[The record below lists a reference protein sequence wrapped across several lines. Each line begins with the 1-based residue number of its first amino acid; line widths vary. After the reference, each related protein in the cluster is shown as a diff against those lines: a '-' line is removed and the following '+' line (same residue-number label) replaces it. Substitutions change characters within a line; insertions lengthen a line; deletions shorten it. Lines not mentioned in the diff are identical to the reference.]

1 MKKNLL
7 IVGLLAIIVIT
18 FSFIVQ
24 KGYLINGTSF
34 NNIGLSYLGV
44 PAVDTVSENCNIKHT
59 IRINNFQDTRS
70 RMEVLSYFGT
80 NVVYPN
86 VLKTMRQNTPVEQ
99 GQHIIQSLTDL
110 DSRISAHFLAGKSK
124 TVTIYF
130 GNCDNTTDTSSI
142 DSPKLNKLT
151 ELVDKIF
158 FVSSAEAQVHPL
170 IASSYT
176 LDSYSSNSET
186 YFSNSSFS
194 LSLPPTLGGN
204 VAIDV
209 HSTYGS
215 NYICTEWMATPSSHT
230 FNFGMGNYCMY
241 GYNYYDFDS
250 REGDAGIFLGFG
262 INF

>member
-1 MKKNLL
+1 
-7 IVGLLAIIVIT
+7 
-18 FSFIVQ
+18 
-24 KGYLINGTSF
+24 
-34 NNIGLSYLGV
+34 
-44 PAVDTVSENCNIKHT
+44 
-59 IRINNFQDTRS
+59 
-70 RMEVLSYFGT
+70 MEVLSYFGT
-80 NVVYPN
+80 NIVYPN

-99 GQHIIQSLTDL
+99 GRHIIQSLTDL

-158 FVSSAEAQVHPL
+158 FVSNAEAQMHPL
-170 IASSYT
+170 IALSYT
-176 LDSYSSNSET
+176 MDSYSSNSSTEP
-186 YFSNSSFS
+186 YFSNSNFS
-194 LSLPPTLGGN
+194 LGLPSIFGGN

-215 NYICTEWMATPSSHT
+215 SYICTEWMATPSSHT
-230 FNFGMGNYCMY
+230 FNFGAGNYCMF
-241 GYNYYDFDS
+241 GYNYYDFQTGES
-250 REGDAGIFLGFG
+250 DAGIFLGFG